1 MEWFILRTQMFFMH
15 ERVRNDGKQKLKK
28 NVYWQHSGK

>member
-1 MEWFILRTQMFFMH
+1 MEGFILHTQLFFMH
-15 ERVRNDGKQKLKK
+15 EQVWNDGKQKLKK